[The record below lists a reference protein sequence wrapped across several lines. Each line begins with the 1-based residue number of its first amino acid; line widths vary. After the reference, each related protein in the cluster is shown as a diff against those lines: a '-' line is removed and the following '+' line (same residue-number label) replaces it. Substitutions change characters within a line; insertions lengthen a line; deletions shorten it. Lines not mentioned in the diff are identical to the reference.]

1 MSIGGSTIAA
11 ELAALKLEHA
21 APPPISRDERRQRI
35 ERARRLTR
43 DAGADALI
51 INAGASLRYFA
62 GVPWG
67 ASERLVAMILPV
79 DGEPVMVC
87 PAFESGSLQAVL
99 EIAAD
104 VRLWEED

>member
-1 MSIGGSTIAA
+1 MHV
-11 ELAALKLEHA
+11 LR
-21 APPPISRDERRQRI
+21 PISRDERLQRI

-79 DGEPVMVC
+79 DGEPVMVLSRVRKRV
-87 PAFESGSLQAVL
+87 AGS
-99 EIAAD
+99 
-104 VRLWEED
+104 RTRSPC